1 MIAKQLI
8 TAAVFASALAVAAAQ
23 GLAGRI
29 NTDEE
34 GGTYNDRFCPILA
47 DQLSR
52 SDFSYSCE
60 PSSGT
65 AENIRRVMTDPSELG
80 YGQLDVFAS
89 KLANADDA
97 GALVP
102 VRTDDVRQ
110 CLFAVTKRRDLQSF
124 GDLSGRSTELNFHLP
139 PQQSGSADTFAIL
152 QQIDPTGLGKASIVK
167 HEASPDDAIRSALSE
182 ENGVAFFVDFPDPDA
197 PRFALVRELG
207 GHYVPIIDREILRQQ
222 IGGQKIYFAQET
234 QVANADW
241 LTTARK
247 VDTACTPV
255 VLFTGA
261 PEKIADPEARKDHED
276 LIATIK
282 ALRTEALLPDEST
295 IARVIA
301 RTKELSATSAE
312 RLMQASEKAR
322 EQARPYI
329 DRAKEATDKA
339 VEAAKPALEKAKEY
353 GIRFYEKAREGLKEL
368 MGTKPEDGQPS
379 GDEPA
384 PDAPQE
390 QPR

>member
-1 MIAKQLI
+1 
-8 TAAVFASALAVAAAQ
+8 
-23 GLAGRI
+23 
-29 NTDEE
+29 
-34 GGTYNDRFCPILA
+34 
-47 DQLSR
+47 
-52 SDFSYSCE
+52 
-60 PSSGT
+60 
-65 AENIRRVMTDPSELG
+65 
-80 YGQLDVFAS
+80 
-89 KLANADDA
+89 
-97 GALVP
+97 
-102 VRTDDVRQ
+102 DVRQ

-322 EQARPYI
+322 EQARRYSH
-329 DRAKEATDKA
+329 RAKEATEKA

-368 MGTKPEDGQPS
+368 MGTKPEDGQPF
-379 GDEPA
+379 GDELA